1 MEDINKNKFVSFYIS
16 EISETFCFTF
26 MRYRYMTW
34 YDSLSDGTA
43 VIVGLLLQA
52 IVTLYILYLIVPLV
66 LQFIFH
72 IK

>member
-1 MEDINKNKFVSFYIS
+1 
-16 EISETFCFTF
+16 
-26 MRYRYMTW
+26 MTW